1 MDTDEKTWRT
11 VLRDIDSAELHF
23 SQAFPLFETLKS
35 LPDPENTYDG
45 YIIEMAFQHAM
56 QAGYTSVESAIKRI
70 LRIAGESLPSGPSA
84 HKELL
89 LDSFEHYDN
98 RPPIFTN
105 PDVRRNLHILRGFR
119 HVAAH
124 SYDDFDPDLAQSA
137 AMAAKKM
144 SETLKS
150 QVLEFIEKFDPALD
164 RNKMSD
170 ALLPRKIRFKG

>member
-1 MDTDEKTWRT
+1 MSVDEKTWRT

-23 SQAFPLFETLKS
+23 SQAFPLFEMLES

-56 QAGYTSVESAIKRI
+56 QAGYTSIESAIKKI
-70 LRIAGESLPSGPSA
+70 LSIAGETLPSGPSA

-98 RPPIFTN
+98 RPPIFTD
-105 PDVRRNLHILRGFR
+105 PDVRRNLHILRAFR

-124 SYDDFDPDLAQSA
+124 SYDNFDPNLAQSA
-137 AMAAKKM
+137 ARAAK
-144 SETLKS
+144 SIGETLKT
-150 QVLEFIEKFDPALD
+150 QILEFIEKFDPNLD
-164 RNKMSD
+164 IGTIRDTLLSRKMR
-170 ALLPRKIRFKG
+170 PKQ